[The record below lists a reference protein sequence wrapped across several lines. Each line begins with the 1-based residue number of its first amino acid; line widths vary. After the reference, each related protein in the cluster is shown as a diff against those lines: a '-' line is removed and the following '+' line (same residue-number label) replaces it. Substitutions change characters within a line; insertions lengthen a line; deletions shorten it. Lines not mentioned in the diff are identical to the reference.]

1 MNKKLILFLPLL
13 SGIFWGAGGVFV
25 RTLNNFGLDNISIF
39 ATRVVLA
46 TILLFIGLILF
57 NPKSLKIKLKDIWI
71 FIGSGILGMLLL
83 NVCYNEAAFN
93 LTLSLASVLL
103 SIAPVFAIF
112 MSAILFGEKITKRKI
127 TCLILAIIG
136 CVLVSGIFESSVKLS
151 TYGVLFGVLS
161 AIFWALYGV
170 FSRISTDK
178 GYSTYTII
186 FYSFLF
192 ASLLLL
198 PFTNWSMF
206 IMFLQTNP
214 LTNIP
219 IAFGHSIFTSI
230 APYVLFTVALKYIE
244 NGKATILCSGAE
256 PTSATIFGLI
266 IFLEIPTP
274 LNILGII
281 ITIIALSLLVYSKNE
296 ASH

>member
-1 MNKKLILFLPLL
+1 MNKKLILLLPLL
-13 SGIFWGAGGVFV
+13 SGIFWGAGGVFI
-25 RTLNNFGLDNISIF
+25 RTLNSFGLDNISIF
-39 ATRVVLA
+39 STRVVLA
-46 TILLFIGLILF
+46 TVLLFIGLIIF
-57 NPKSLKIKLKDIWI
+57 NPESLKIRLKDAWI

-83 NVCYNEAAFN
+83 NVCYNEAAFH
-93 LTLSLASVLL
+93 LTLSLSTVLL
-103 SIAPVFAIF
+103 SMAPVFAIF

-127 TCLILAIIG
+127 ICLILAIIG
-136 CVLVSGIFESSVKLS
+136 CILVSGLFESTIKLS
-151 TYGVLFGVLS
+151 TYGVVFGILS
-161 AIFWALYGV
+161 AIFWALYSV

-192 ASLLLL
+192 ASLLVL

-206 IMFLQTNP
+206 SLFLQTNP

-219 IAFGHSIFTSI
+219 IAFAHSIFTSI

-244 NGKATILCSGAE
+244 NGKATLLSSGAE
-256 PTSATIFGLI
+256 PVSATIFGLL

-274 LNILGII
+274 LNIVGII
-281 ITIIALSLLVYSKNE
+281 ITIIALSLLVSSNAEKN
-296 ASH
+296 